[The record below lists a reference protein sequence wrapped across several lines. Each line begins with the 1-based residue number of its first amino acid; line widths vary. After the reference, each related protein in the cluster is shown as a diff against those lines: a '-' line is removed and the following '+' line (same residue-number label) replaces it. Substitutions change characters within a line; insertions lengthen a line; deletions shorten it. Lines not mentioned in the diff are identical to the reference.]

1 MLTNGCILPLPEA
14 GSCVPEQY
22 VCQSTKGAPNFSE
35 RRKHEVR
42 LSPGP
47 MGGYFSGSC
56 AVTSRNPLLHDGAT
70 NATKSRRSDPEEAP
84 PCHSRVP
91 GAGLGGMLATS
102 NFRELPFPRNR
113 VNKGKRTGRSIYAPA
128 LLRCSSSLRWTQPL
142 PC

>member
-14 GSCVPEQY
+14 GSCAPEQY

-70 NATKSRRSDPEEAP
+70 NATKWWRSDPEEAP

-102 NFRELPFPRNR
+102 NFREYSLYEVRKIHVPHTSVNR
-113 VNKGKRTGRSIYAPA
+113 GVVSVTYADSA
-128 LLRCSSSLRWTQPL
+128 
-142 PC
+142 